1 MVLSCSG
8 LIGMFDVRCSILRAT
23 RRFGSITTSPMNS
36 ASKDFP
42 HHLGQ
47 LRERLMHPT
56 DYEKAV
62 NYFLEEFAGDSEF
75 VRASDPDQAP
85 HLVAVLS
92 CIASR
97 ALGKKVDVEDALI
110 SHLREHKFLHGN
122 ARADGRIV
130 LFFYFREH
138 DTGIAMIIPGVHG
151 EMEIARFRLNGV
163 PDPRAN

>member
-1 MVLSCSG
+1 
-8 LIGMFDVRCSILRAT
+8 
-23 RRFGSITTSPMNS
+23 MNS

-47 LRERLMHPT
+47 LRERMMHPT

-62 NYFLEEFAGDSEF
+62 SYFLEEFAGDTEF

-92 CIASR
+92 YITSE
-97 ALGKKVDVEDALI
+97 ALGKKVEVEDTLI

-122 ARADGRIV
+122 GRADGRVV
-130 LFFYFREH
+130 LFFYFRDH
-138 DTGIAMIIPGVHG
+138 DAGIAMMIPGVHG